1 MQVKLNML
9 QNYHNIR
16 KIAEDVIY
24 VGASD
29 RRLALFENVYPIE
42 RGVSYNSYVVL
53 DESTVLLD
61 TADHSVSREFLEN
74 VEAALGGRSLD
85 WLIVNHMEP
94 DHCSVIAEIVLRY
107 PDVKIVGNQKT
118 IQMIKQ
124 FFSFDVDSRAHI
136 VKDGDTLT
144 TGKHTF
150 AFVFAP
156 MVHWPEVMVTFDTSN
171 GFLFSADAFGTFGAL
186 AGNIYADELDFEKE
200 WLDDARRYYINI
212 VGKYG
217 VQVMNT
223 LKKAAT
229 LPIKMI
235 LPLHGPIWRE
245 NIGWFISKYQ
255 TWASYTPEEKGLLII
270 YSTIYGDTA
279 NAVDVLAAA
288 AAERGVRNIHMYDAS
303 KTDVSVLVS
312 ECFRYSTIVFASP
325 TYNAEIFPKMEMLLS
340 ELRAHAFQKRDA
352 AVIENGTWA
361 LSAGKKMSEILGSMK
376 EINIIAPVLS
386 IKSSL
391 KEDQMGAIEEMAD
404 ALSES
409 VRG

>member
-1 MQVKLNML
+1 M
-9 QNYHNIR
+9 HNTRNIS
-16 KIAEDVIY
+16 EDVIY

-29 RRLALFENVYPIE
+29 RRLALFENIYPIE

-53 DESTVLLD
+53 DEKTVLLD

-74 VEAALGGRSLD
+74 VEYALSGRPLD
-85 WLIVNHMEP
+85 YLIVNHMEP

-107 PDVKIVGNQKT
+107 PDVRIVGNQKT
-118 IQMIKQ
+118 IQMIRQ
-124 FFSFDVDSRAHI
+124 FYSFDIDSRAHI

-144 TGKHTF
+144 TGRHTF
-150 AFVFAP
+150 AFAFAP
-156 MVHWPEVMVTFDTSN
+156 MVHWPEVMVTFDTTN

-186 AGNIYADELDFEKE
+186 AGNIYADELDFEGE

-223 LKKAAT
+223 LKKAAE
-229 LPIKMI
+229 LPIRMI

-245 NIGWFISKYQ
+245 NLSWFISKYQ
-255 TWASYTPEEKGLLII
+255 TWASYVPEEKGLLII
-270 YSTIYGDTA
+270 YSSIYGDTA
-279 NAVDVLAAA
+279 NAVDVLAAK
-288 AAERGVRNIHMYDAS
+288 AAEKGVRNIHMYDAS
-303 KTDVSVLVS
+303 KTDASVLVS

-325 TYNAEIFPKMEMLLS
+325 TYNAEIFPKMEMLLI
-340 ELRAHAFQKRDA
+340 ELKAHAFQNRDA

-361 LSAGKKMSEILGSMK
+361 LSAGKKISEMLSSMK
-376 EINIIAPVLS
+376 NVSIISPVIS

-391 KEDQMGAIEEMAD
+391 KEEQLPEIEAMAE
-404 ALSES
+404 ALAGS
-409 VRG
+409 VNG

>member
-1 MQVKLNML
+1 MN
-9 QNYHNIR
+9 NTR
-16 KIAEDVIY
+16 KIADDVFY

-29 RRLALFENVYPIE
+29 RRLALFENIYPIE

-53 DESTVLLD
+53 DEKTVLLD

-74 VEAALGGRSLD
+74 VEAALAGRSLD
-85 WLIVNHMEP
+85 YLIVNHMEP
-94 DHCSVIAEIVLRY
+94 DHCATIAEIVLRY

-118 IQMIKQ
+118 IQMIRQ
-124 FFSFDVDSRAHI
+124 FYSFDIDSRAHI
-136 VKDGDTLT
+136 VKDGDSLC

-156 MVHWPEVMVTFDTSN
+156 MVHWPEVMVSFDTSN

-186 AGNIYADELDFEKE
+186 AGNIYADELDFEGE

-245 NIGWFISKYQ
+245 NISWFISKYQ
-255 TWASYTPEEKGLLII
+255 TWASYVPEEKGLLIV
-270 YSTIYGDTA
+270 YSSIYGNTA

-288 AAERGVRNIHMYDAS
+288 VAERGVKNIHIYDAS
-303 KTDVSVLVS
+303 KTDASVVVS

-325 TYNAEIFPKMEMLLS
+325 TYNAEIFPKMEMLLI
-340 ELRAHAFQKRDA
+340 ELKAHAFQNRDA
-352 AVIENGTWA
+352 AIIENGSWA
-361 LSAGKKMSEILGSMK
+361 LSAGKKISEMLSSMK
-376 EINIIAPVLS
+376 DIRVIAPVLS

-391 KEDQMGAIEEMAD
+391 KSEQMGEIEAMAD
-404 ALSES
+404 ALSKS
-409 VRG
+409 VNG

>member
-1 MQVKLNML
+1 MN
-9 QNYHNIR
+9 NIR
-16 KIAEDVIY
+16 KIADDVLY

-29 RRLALFENVYPIE
+29 RRLALFENIYPIE

-53 DESTVLLD
+53 DDKTVLLD

-74 VEAALGGRSLD
+74 VEAALQGR
-85 WLIVNHMEP
+85 
-94 DHCSVIAEIVLRY
+94 IAEIVLRY
-107 PDVKIVGNQKT
+107 PDVKIVGNAKT
-118 IQMIKQ
+118 IQMIRQ
-124 FFSFDVDSRAHI
+124 FYTFDVDSHAHI

-186 AGNIYADELDFEKE
+186 SGNLYADEVDFEGE

-245 NIGWFISKYQ
+245 NISWFISKYQ
-255 TWASYTPEEKGLLII
+255 TWASYQCEEKGALIV
-270 YSTIYGDTA
+270 YSSIYGNTA
-279 NAVDVLAAA
+279 NAVDVLSSRIADK
-288 AAERGVRNIHMYDAS
+288 GIRNIHTYDAS

-325 TYNAEIFPKMEMLLS
+325 TYNAEIFPKMEMLLI
-340 ELRAHAFQKRDA
+340 ELKAHAFQNRDV
-352 AVIENGTWA
+352 AVIENGSWA
-361 LSAGKKMSEILGSMK
+361 LSAGKKMSELLSSMK
-376 EINIIAPVLS
+376 DIRIISPVLS

-391 KEDQMGAIEEMAD
+391 KEEQLGEVDAMAAAIA
-404 ALSES
+404 ES
-409 VRG
+409 VNN

>member
-1 MQVKLNML
+1 M
-9 QNYHNIR
+9 HNTR
-16 KIAEDVIY
+16 RIAEDVIY

-53 DESTVLLD
+53 DEKTVLLD

-74 VEAALGGRSLD
+74 VEAALQGRTLD
-85 WLIVNHMEP
+85 YLVVNHMEP
-94 DHCSVIAEIVLRY
+94 DHCAVIAEIVLRY

-118 IQMIKQ
+118 LQMIKQ
-124 FFSFDVDSRAHI
+124 FYTFDADSRAVI
-136 VKDGDTLT
+136 VKDGDTLS
-144 TGKHTF
+144 TGKHSFT
-150 AFVFAP
+150 FVFAP
-156 MVHWPEVMVTFDTSN
+156 MVHWPEVMVAFDSSN

-186 AGNIYADELDFEKE
+186 AGNIYADELDFEGE

-223 LKKAAT
+223 LKKAAA

-255 TWASYTPEEKGLLII
+255 TWASYVPEEKGLLIV
-270 YSTIYGDTA
+270 YSSIYGNTA

-288 AAERGVRNIHMYDAS
+288 AAGKGVKNIHIYDAS

-325 TYNAEIFPKMEMLLS
+325 TYNAEIFPKMEMLLI
-340 ELRAHAFQKRDA
+340 ELKAHAFQNRDA
-352 AVIENGTWA
+352 AVIENGSWA
-361 LSAGKKMSEILGSMK
+361 LSAGRKISEMLSSMK
-376 EINIIAPVLS
+376 DVRVIAPVLS

-391 KEDQMGAIEEMAD
+391 KEEQMPLVEEMAE
-404 ALSES
+404 ALARSIK
-409 VRG
+409 G

>member
-1 MQVKLNML
+1 M
-9 QNYHNIR
+9 HNTR
-16 KIAEDVIY
+16 RIAEDVIY

-53 DESTVLLD
+53 DEKTVLLD

-74 VEAALGGRSLD
+74 VEAALQGRTLD
-85 WLIVNHMEP
+85 YLVVNHMEP
-94 DHCSVIAEIVLRY
+94 DHCAVIAEIVLRY

-118 IQMIKQ
+118 LQMIKQ
-124 FFSFDVDSRAHI
+124 FYTFDADSRAVI
-136 VKDGDTLT
+136 VKDGDTLS
-144 TGKHTF
+144 TGKHSFT
-150 AFVFAP
+150 FVFAP
-156 MVHWPEVMVTFDTSN
+156 MVHWPEVMVAFDSSN

-186 AGNIYADELDFEKE
+186 AGNIYADELDFEGE

-223 LKKAAT
+223 LKKAAA

-255 TWASYTPEEKGLLII
+255 TWASYVPEEKGLLIV
-270 YSTIYGDTA
+270 YSSIYGNTA

-288 AAERGVRNIHMYDAS
+288 AAGKGVKNIHIYDAS

-325 TYNAEIFPKMEMLLS
+325 TYNAEIFPKMEMLLI
-340 ELRAHAFQKRDA
+340 ELKAHAFQNRDA
-352 AVIENGTWA
+352 AVIENGSWA
-361 LSAGKKMSEILGSMK
+361 LSAGRKISEMLSSMK
-376 EINIIAPVLS
+376 DVRVIAPVLS

-391 KEDQMGAIEEMAD
+391 KEEQMPLVEEMAE
-404 ALSES
+404 ARARSIK
-409 VRG
+409 G

>member
-1 MQVKLNML
+1 M
-9 QNYHNIR
+9 HNTR
-16 KIAEDVIY
+16 QIAEDVIY

-53 DESTVLLD
+53 DEKTVLLD

-74 VEAALGGRSLD
+74 VEAALQGRTLD
-85 WLIVNHMEP
+85 YLVVNHMEP
-94 DHCSVIAEIVLRY
+94 DHCAVIAEIVLRY

-118 IQMIKQ
+118 LQMIKQ
-124 FFSFDVDSRAHI
+124 FYTFDADSRAVI

-144 TGKHTF
+144 TGKHSFT
-150 AFVFAP
+150 FVFAP
-156 MVHWPEVMVTFDTSN
+156 MVHWPEVMVAFDSSN

-186 AGNIYADELDFEKE
+186 AGNIYADELDFEGE

-223 LKKAAT
+223 LKKAAA

-245 NIGWFISKYQ
+245 NIPWFISKYQ
-255 TWASYTPEEKGLLII
+255 TWASYVPEEKGLLIV
-270 YSTIYGDTA
+270 YSSIYGNTA
-279 NAVDVLAAA
+279 NAVDVLAATA
-288 AAERGVRNIHMYDAS
+288 AAKGVKNIHIYDAS

-325 TYNAEIFPKMEMLLS
+325 TYNAEIFPKMEMLLI
-340 ELRAHAFQKRDA
+340 ELKAHAFQNRDA
-352 AVIENGTWA
+352 AVIENGSWA
-361 LSAGKKMSEILGSMK
+361 LSAGKKISEMLSSMK
-376 EINIIAPVLS
+376 DVRVIAPVLS

-391 KEDQMGAIEEMAD
+391 KEEQIPLVEEMAE
-404 ALSES
+404 ALARS
-409 VRG
+409 VKG

>member
-1 MQVKLNML
+1 MN
-9 QNYHNIR
+9 NTR
-16 KIAEDVIY
+16 KIADDVFY

-29 RRLALFENVYPIE
+29 RRLALFENIYPIE

-53 DESTVLLD
+53 DEKTVLLD

-74 VEAALGGRSLD
+74 VESALAGRKLD
-85 WLIVNHMEP
+85 YLIVNHMEP

-107 PDVKIVGNQKT
+107 PEVKIVGNQKT

-124 FFSFDVDSRAHI
+124 FYSFDVDSHACI

-156 MVHWPEVMVTFDTSN
+156 MVHWPEVMVTFDASN

-186 AGNIYADELDFEKE
+186 AGNLYADEVEFEKE

-217 VQVMNT
+217 IQVMNT
-223 LKKAAT
+223 LKKAST

-245 NIGWFISKYQ
+245 NISWFISKYQ
-255 TWASYTPEEKGLLII
+255 TWASYVPEEKGLLIVFA
-270 YSTIYGDTA
+270 SIYGNTA
-279 NAVDVLAAA
+279 NAVDKLAAIA
-288 AAERGVRNIHMYDAS
+288 SEKGVRNIHAYDVS
-303 KTDVSVLVS
+303 KTDPSVIVS

-325 TYNAEIFPKMEMLLS
+325 TYNAEIFPQMEMILL
-340 ELRAHAFQKRDA
+340 ELKAHSFQNRDVA
-352 AVIENGTWA
+352 LVENGTWA
-361 LSAGKKMSEILGSMK
+361 LSAGKKMSEMLESMK
-376 EINIIAPVLS
+376 NIRVVAPLLS

-391 KEDQMGAIEEMAD
+391 KSEQMGEVEAMAE
-404 ALSES
+404 ALAAS

>member
-1 MQVKLNML
+1 M
-9 QNYHNIR
+9 HNTR
-16 KIAEDVIY
+16 RIAEDVIY

-53 DESTVLLD
+53 DEKTVLLD

-74 VEAALGGRSLD
+74 VEAALQGRTLD
-85 WLIVNHMEP
+85 YLVVNHMEP
-94 DHCSVIAEIVLRY
+94 DHCAVIAEIVLRY

-118 IQMIKQ
+118 LQMIKQ
-124 FFSFDVDSRAHI
+124 FYTFDADSRAVI
-136 VKDGDTLT
+136 VKDGDTLS
-144 TGKHTF
+144 TGKHSFT
-150 AFVFAP
+150 FVFAP
-156 MVHWPEVMVTFDTSN
+156 MVHWPEVMVAFDSSN

-186 AGNIYADELDFEKE
+186 AGNIYADELDFEGE

-223 LKKAAT
+223 LKKAAA

-255 TWASYTPEEKGLLII
+255 TWASYVPEEKGLLIV
-270 YSTIYGDTA
+270 YSSIYGNTA

-288 AAERGVRNIHMYDAS
+288 AAGKGVKNIHIYDAS

-325 TYNAEIFPKMEMLLS
+325 TYNAEIFPKMEMLLI
-340 ELRAHAFQKRDA
+340 ELKAHAFQNRDA
-352 AVIENGTWA
+352 AVIENGSWA
-361 LSAGKKMSEILGSMK
+361 LSAGRKISEMLSSMK
-376 EINIIAPVLS
+376 DVRVIAPVLS

-391 KEDQMGAIEEMAD
+391 KEEQLPLVEEMAE
-404 ALSES
+404 ALARSIK
-409 VRG
+409 G

>member
-1 MQVKLNML
+1 M
-9 QNYHNIR
+9 HNIR

-340 ELRAHAFQKRDA
+340 ELRAHAFQKHDA

>member
-1 MQVKLNML
+1 M
-9 QNYHNIR
+9 HNIR
-16 KIAEDVIY
+16 KITEDVIY

>member
-1 MQVKLNML
+1 M
-9 QNYHNIR
+9 HNIR

-200 WLDDARRYYINI
+200 CSGFQQLPDLFVRCLVAQQWNLAQHLLFSAHLRAESVADC
-212 VGKYG
+212 V
-217 VQVMNT
+217 
-223 LKKAAT
+223 KAGRLFHLCPQ
-229 LPIKMI
+229 LPQSKIHSHQRIQRKGHGQPVVAGDLAGI
-235 LPLHGPIWRE
+235 SVHSRQYLLLQYWGRLHGLAPQALQGILRNAQHQSIAAGLGMATKGFFVRPQNALYAYAGTVPPVIQTDAAYDLPQFTE
-245 NIGWFISKYQ
+245 ETAFESKGLFQ
-255 TWASYTPEEKGLLII
+255 RFPEEIQRK
-270 YSTIYGDTA
+270 
-279 NAVDVLAAA
+279 V
-288 AAERGVRNIHMYDAS
+288 
-303 KTDVSVLVS
+303 
-312 ECFRYSTIVFASP
+312 
-325 TYNAEIFPKMEMLLS
+325 
-340 ELRAHAFQKRDA
+340 
-352 AVIENGTWA
+352 
-361 LSAGKKMSEILGSMK
+361 
-376 EINIIAPVLS
+376 
-386 IKSSL
+386 
-391 KEDQMGAIEEMAD
+391 
-404 ALSES
+404 
-409 VRG
+409 

>member
-1 MQVKLNML
+1 M
-9 QNYHNIR
+9 HNTR
-16 KIAEDVIY
+16 RIAEDVIY

-53 DESTVLLD
+53 DEKTVLLD

-74 VEAALGGRSLD
+74 VEAALQGRTLD
-85 WLIVNHMEP
+85 YLVVNHMEP
-94 DHCSVIAEIVLRY
+94 DHCAVIAEIVLRY

-118 IQMIKQ
+118 LQMIKQ
-124 FFSFDVDSRAHI
+124 FYTFDADSRAVI
-136 VKDGDTLT
+136 VKDGDTLS
-144 TGKHTF
+144 TGKHSFT
-150 AFVFAP
+150 FVFAP
-156 MVHWPEVMVTFDTSN
+156 MVHWPEVMVAFDSSN

-186 AGNIYADELDFEKE
+186 AGNIYADELDFEGE

-223 LKKAAT
+223 LKKAAA

-255 TWASYTPEEKGLLII
+255 TWASYVPEEKGLLIV
-270 YSTIYGDTA
+270 YSSIYGNTA

-288 AAERGVRNIHMYDAS
+288 AAGKGVKNIHIYDAS

-325 TYNAEIFPKMEMLLS
+325 TYNGEIFPKMEMLLI
-340 ELRAHAFQKRDA
+340 ELKAHAFQNRDA
-352 AVIENGTWA
+352 AVIENGSWA
-361 LSAGKKMSEILGSMK
+361 LSAGRKISEMLSSMK
-376 EINIIAPVLS
+376 DVRVIAPVLS

-391 KEDQMGAIEEMAD
+391 KEEQMPLVEEMAE
-404 ALSES
+404 ALARSIK
-409 VRG
+409 G

>member
-1 MQVKLNML
+1 MNNVRR
-9 QNYHNIR
+9 ISD
-16 KIAEDVIY
+16 DVFY

-29 RRLALFENVYPIE
+29 RRLALFENIYPIE

-53 DESTVLLD
+53 DEKTVLLD

-74 VEAALGGRSLD
+74 VEAALGSRSLD
-85 WLIVNHMEP
+85 YLIVNHMES
-94 DHCSVIAEIVLRY
+94 DHCAVIAEIVLRY

-118 IQMIKQ
+118 IQMIRQ
-124 FFSFDVDSRAHI
+124 FYTFCIDERAHI
-136 VKDGDTLT
+136 VKDGDTLN

-186 AGNIYADELDFEKE
+186 QGNLFSDELDFEHE

-223 LKKAAT
+223 LKKAAA

-255 TWASYTPEEKGLLII
+255 TWASYECEEKGALIV
-270 YSTIYGDTA
+270 YSSIYGNTA
-279 NAVDVLAAA
+279 NAVDVLAAKI
-288 AAERGVRNIHMYDAS
+288 AEKGVKNIHMYDAS

-325 TYNAEIFPKMEMLLS
+325 TYNAEIFPKMEMLLI
-340 ELRAHAFQKRDA
+340 ELKAHAFQNRDA
-352 AVIENGTWA
+352 AIIENGSWA
-361 LSAGKKMSEILGSMK
+361 LSAGKKMTEMLSAMK
-376 EINIIAPVLS
+376 NVNIIAPTLS

-391 KEDQMGAIEEMAD
+391 KEEQMGEVEAIAEAV
-404 ALSES
+404 AKS
-409 VRG
+409 VNG

>member
-1 MQVKLNML
+1 M
-9 QNYHNIR
+9 HNTR
-16 KIAEDVIY
+16 RIAEDVIY

-53 DESTVLLD
+53 DEKTVLLD

-74 VEAALGGRSLD
+74 VEAALQGRTLD
-85 WLIVNHMEP
+85 YLVVNHMEP
-94 DHCSVIAEIVLRY
+94 DHCAVIAEIVLRY

-118 IQMIKQ
+118 LQMIKQ
-124 FFSFDVDSRAHI
+124 FYTFDADSRAVI
-136 VKDGDTLT
+136 VKDGDTLS
-144 TGKHTF
+144 TGKHSFT
-150 AFVFAP
+150 FVFAP
-156 MVHWPEVMVTFDTSN
+156 MVHWPEVMVAFDSSN

-186 AGNIYADELDFEKE
+186 AGNIYADELDFEGE

-223 LKKAAT
+223 LKKAAA

-255 TWASYTPEEKGLLII
+255 TWASYVPEEKGLLIV
-270 YSTIYGDTA
+270 YSSIYGNTA

-288 AAERGVRNIHMYDAS
+288 AAGKGVKNIHIYDAS
-303 KTDVSVLVS
+303 KTDVSVLIS

-325 TYNAEIFPKMEMLLS
+325 TYNAEIFPKMEMLLI
-340 ELRAHAFQKRDA
+340 ELKAHAFQNRDA
-352 AVIENGTWA
+352 AVIENGSWA
-361 LSAGKKMSEILGSMK
+361 LSAGRKISEMLSSMK
-376 EINIIAPVLS
+376 DVRVIAPVLS

-391 KEDQMGAIEEMAD
+391 KEEQMPLVEEMAE
-404 ALSES
+404 ALARSIK
-409 VRG
+409 G

>member
-1 MQVKLNML
+1 MNNVRR
-9 QNYHNIR
+9 ISD
-16 KIAEDVIY
+16 DVFY

-29 RRLALFENVYPIE
+29 RRLALFENIYPIE

-53 DESTVLLD
+53 DEKTVLLD

-74 VEAALGGRSLD
+74 VEAALGSRSLD
-85 WLIVNHMEP
+85 YLIVNHMES
-94 DHCSVIAEIVLRY
+94 DHCAVIAEIVLRY

-118 IQMIKQ
+118 IQMIRQ
-124 FFSFDVDSRAHI
+124 FYTFCIDERAHI
-136 VKDGDTLT
+136 VKDGDTLN

-186 AGNIYADELDFEKE
+186 QGNLFSDELDFEHE

-223 LKKAAT
+223 LKKAAA

-235 LPLHGPIWRE
+235 CPLHGPIWRE
-245 NIGWFISKYQ
+245 NIGWFIDKYS
-255 TWASYTPEEKGLLII
+255 TWAGYVPEDKGLLIV
-270 YSTIYGDTA
+270 YSSIYGNTA
-279 NAVDVLAAA
+279 NAVDKLAAIA
-288 AAERGVRNIHMYDAS
+288 ADKGIRNIHMYDAS

-325 TYNAEIFPKMEMLLS
+325 TYNAEIFPKMEALIS
-340 ELRAHAFQKRDA
+340 ELKAHAFQNRDV

-361 LSAGKKMSEILGSMK
+361 LSAGKKITEALEGMK
-376 EINIIAPVLS
+376 NIRFLVPTISV
-386 IKSSL
+386 KSSL
-391 KEDQMGAIEEMAD
+391 KDEGLPLLEELAEK
-404 ALSES
+404 AVES
-409 VRG
+409 VNA

>member
-1 MQVKLNML
+1 M
-9 QNYHNIR
+9 HNIR

-391 KEDQMGAIEEMAD
+391 KEDQMGAIKEMAD

>member
-1 MQVKLNML
+1 MN
-9 QNYHNIR
+9 NTR
-16 KIAEDVIY
+16 KIAEDVFY

-29 RRLALFENVYPIE
+29 RRLALFENIYPIE

-53 DESTVLLD
+53 DDKTVLLD

-74 VEAALGGRSLD
+74 VEAALSGRELD
-85 WLIVNHMEP
+85 YLIVNHMEP

-107 PDVKIVGNQKT
+107 PGVKIVGNQKT
-118 IQMIKQ
+118 IQMIRQ
-124 FFSFDVDSRAHI
+124 FYTFDVDLRAHL
-136 VKDGDTLT
+136 VKDGDSLC

-171 GFLFSADAFGTFGAL
+171 GFLYSADAFGTFGAL
-186 AGNIYADELDFEKE
+186 AGNLYADEVEFEKE

-223 LKKAAT
+223 LRKAAA

-245 NIGWFISKYQ
+245 NISWFISKYQ
-255 TWASYTPEEKGLLII
+255 TWASYTPEEKGLLIV
-270 YSTIYGDTA
+270 YASIYGDTA
-279 NAVDVLAAA
+279 NAVDVLAAK
-288 AAERGVRNIHMYDAS
+288 AAEKGVRNIHMYDAS
-303 KTDVSVLVS
+303 KTDASVLVS

-325 TYNAEIFPKMEMLLS
+325 TYNAEIFPKMEMLLI
-340 ELRAHAFQKRDA
+340 ELKAHAFQNRDA
-352 AVIENGTWA
+352 AVIENGSWA
-361 LSAGKKMSEILGSMK
+361 LSAGKKMSEMLASMK
-376 EINIIAPVLS
+376 DIRILSPVLS
-386 IKSSL
+386 VKSSL
-391 KEDQMGAIEEMAD
+391 KAEQMPDIEAMAE
-404 ALSES
+404 ALAKS
-409 VRG
+409 VQG

>member
-1 MQVKLNML
+1 M
-9 QNYHNIR
+9 HNIR

-303 KTDVSVLVS
+303 KTDISVLVS

-391 KEDQMGAIEEMAD
+391 KEDQMGAIKEMAD

>member
-1 MQVKLNML
+1 M
-9 QNYHNIR
+9 HNIR
-16 KIAEDVIY
+16 KITEDVIY

-42 RGVSYNSYVVL
+42 RGVSYTSYLVI
-53 DESTVLLD
+53 DEKTVLLD
-61 TADHSVSREFLEN
+61 TVDHSVSREFLDNIEY
-74 VEAALGGRSLD
+74 ALDGRKLD
-85 WLIVNHMEP
+85 YLIVNHMEP
-94 DHCSVIAEIVLRY
+94 DHCSVIAELVLRY
-107 PDVKIVGNQKT
+107 PELTIVGNAKT
-118 IQMIKQ
+118 AQMIKQ
-124 FFSFDVDSRAHI
+124 FYTFDVDKHMHL
-136 VKDGDTLT
+136 VKDGDSLT

-156 MVHWPEVMVTFDTSN
+156 MVHWPEVMVSFDTSN

-186 AGNIYADELDFEKE
+186 AGNLYADELEFDRE

-223 LKKAAT
+223 LKKAAA

-245 NIGWFISKYQ
+245 NISYFLDKYT
-255 TWASYTPEEKGLLII
+255 TWASYVPEEKGLLFI

-279 NAVDVLAAA
+279 NAVDAIAAM
-288 AAERGVRNIHMYDAS
+288 AAEKGVRNIHVYDAS

-325 TYNAEIFPKMEMLLS
+325 TYNAEIFPKMEMLLT
-340 ELRAHAFQKRDA
+340 ELKAHAFQNRDV

-361 LSAGKKMSEILGSMK
+361 ISAGKKISEMLSSMK
-376 EINIIAPVLS
+376 DIRIIAPVLT
-386 IKSSL
+386 IKSSM
-391 KEDQMGAIEEMAD
+391 KDEQIPEAEAMAE

-409 VRG
+409 VRR

>member
-1 MQVKLNML
+1 M
-9 QNYHNIR
+9 HNIR

>member
-1 MQVKLNML
+1 M
-9 QNYHNIR
+9 HNTR
-16 KIAEDVIY
+16 RIAEDVIY

-53 DESTVLLD
+53 DEKTVLLD

-74 VEAALGGRSLD
+74 VEAVLQGRTLD
-85 WLIVNHMEP
+85 YLVVNHMEP
-94 DHCSVIAEIVLRY
+94 DHCAVIAEIVLRY

-118 IQMIKQ
+118 LQMIKQ
-124 FFSFDVDSRAHI
+124 FYTFDADSRAVI
-136 VKDGDTLT
+136 VKDGDTLS
-144 TGKHTF
+144 TGKHSFT
-150 AFVFAP
+150 FVFAP
-156 MVHWPEVMVTFDTSN
+156 MVHWPEVMVAFDSSN

-186 AGNIYADELDFEKE
+186 AGNIYADELDFEGE

-223 LKKAAT
+223 LKKAAA

-255 TWASYTPEEKGLLII
+255 TWASYVPEEKGLLIV
-270 YSTIYGDTA
+270 YSSIYGNTA

-288 AAERGVRNIHMYDAS
+288 AAGKGVKNIHIYDAS

-325 TYNAEIFPKMEMLLS
+325 TYNAEIFPKMEMLLI
-340 ELRAHAFQKRDA
+340 ELKAHAFQNRDA
-352 AVIENGTWA
+352 AVIENGSWA
-361 LSAGKKMSEILGSMK
+361 LSAGRKISEMLSSMK
-376 EINIIAPVLS
+376 DVRVIAPVLS

-391 KEDQMGAIEEMAD
+391 KEEQMPLVEEMAE
-404 ALSES
+404 ALARSIK
-409 VRG
+409 G

>member
-1 MQVKLNML
+1 M
-9 QNYHNIR
+9 HNIR
-16 KIAEDVIY
+16 KITEDVIY

-42 RGVSYNSYVVL
+42 RGVSYNSYLVI
-53 DESTVLLD
+53 DEKTVLLD
-61 TADHSVSREFLEN
+61 TVDHSVSREFLDNIEY
-74 VEAALGGRSLD
+74 ALDGRKLD
-85 WLIVNHMEP
+85 YLIVNHMEP
-94 DHCSVIAEIVLRY
+94 DHCSVIAELVLRY
-107 PDVKIVGNQKT
+107 PELTIVGNAKT
-118 IQMIKQ
+118 AQMIKQ
-124 FFSFDVDSRAHI
+124 FYTFDVDKHMHL
-136 VKDGDTLT
+136 VKDGDSLT

-156 MVHWPEVMVTFDTSN
+156 MVHWPEVMVSFDTSN
-171 GFLFSADAFGTFGAL
+171 LFLFSSYSFSTFGAL
-186 AGNIYADELDFEKE
+186 AGNLYADELEFDRE

-223 LKKAAT
+223 LKKAAA

-245 NIGWFISKYQ
+245 NISYFLDKYT
-255 TWASYTPEEKGLLII
+255 TWASYVPEEKGLLFI

-279 NAVDVLAAA
+279 NAVDAIAAM
-288 AAERGVRNIHMYDAS
+288 AAEKGVRNIHVYDAS

-325 TYNAEIFPKMEMLLS
+325 TYNAEIFPKMEMLLT
-340 ELRAHAFQKRDA
+340 ELKAHAFQNRDV

-361 LSAGKKMSEILGSMK
+361 ISAGKKISEMLSSMK
-376 EINIIAPVLS
+376 DIRIIAPVLT
-386 IKSSL
+386 IKSSM
-391 KEDQMGAIEEMAD
+391 KDEQIPEAEAMAE

-409 VRG
+409 VRR

>member
-1 MQVKLNML
+1 M
-9 QNYHNIR
+9 HNTR
-16 KIAEDVIY
+16 RIAEDVIY

-53 DESTVLLD
+53 DEKTVLLD

-74 VEAALGGRSLD
+74 VEAALQGRTLD
-85 WLIVNHMEP
+85 YLVVNHMEP
-94 DHCSVIAEIVLRY
+94 DHCAVIAEIVLRY

-118 IQMIKQ
+118 LQMIKQ
-124 FFSFDVDSRAHI
+124 FYTFDADSRAVI
-136 VKDGDTLT
+136 VKDGDTLS
-144 TGKHTF
+144 TGKHSFTF
-150 AFVFAP
+150 VLAP
-156 MVHWPEVMVTFDTSN
+156 MVHWPEVMVAFDSSN

-186 AGNIYADELDFEKE
+186 AGNIYADELDFEGE

-223 LKKAAT
+223 LKKAAA

-255 TWASYTPEEKGLLII
+255 TWASYVPEEKGLLIV
-270 YSTIYGDTA
+270 YSSIYGNTA

-288 AAERGVRNIHMYDAS
+288 AAGKGVKNIHIYDAS

-325 TYNAEIFPKMEMLLS
+325 TYNAEIFPKMEMLLI
-340 ELRAHAFQKRDA
+340 ELKAHAFQNRDA
-352 AVIENGTWA
+352 AVIENGSWA
-361 LSAGKKMSEILGSMK
+361 LSAGRKISEMLSSMK
-376 EINIIAPVLS
+376 DVRVIAPVLS

-391 KEDQMGAIEEMAD
+391 KEEQMPLVEEMAE
-404 ALSES
+404 ALARSIK
-409 VRG
+409 G

>member
-1 MQVKLNML
+1 MNNVRR
-9 QNYHNIR
+9 ISD
-16 KIAEDVIY
+16 DVFY

-29 RRLALFENVYPIE
+29 RRLALFENIYPIE

-53 DESTVLLD
+53 DEKTVLLD

-74 VEAALGGRSLD
+74 VEAALGSRSLD
-85 WLIVNHMEP
+85 YLIVNHMEP
-94 DHCSVIAEIVLRY
+94 DHCAVIAEIVLRY

-118 IQMIKQ
+118 IQMIRQ
-124 FFSFDVDSRAHI
+124 FYTFCIDERAHI
-136 VKDGDTLT
+136 VKDGDTLN

-186 AGNIYADELDFEKE
+186 QGNLFSDELDFEHE

-223 LKKAAT
+223 LKKAAA

-235 LPLHGPIWRE
+235 LPLHGPVWRE
-245 NIGWFISKYQ
+245 NISWFIGKYQ
-255 TWASYTPEEKGLLII
+255 TWASYQPEEKGLLIV
-270 YSTIYGDTA
+270 YSSIYGNTA
-279 NAVDVLAAA
+279 NAVDVLAAKA
-288 AAERGVRNIHMYDAS
+288 ADKGVENIHVYDAS

-325 TYNAEIFPKMEMLLS
+325 TYNAEIFPKMEMLLI
-340 ELRAHAFQKRDA
+340 ELKAHAFQNRDVA
-352 AVIENGTWA
+352 LIENGSWA
-361 LSAGKKMSEILGSMK
+361 LSAGKKMSELLSSMK
-376 EINIIAPVLS
+376 DIRIIQPVLS

-391 KEDQMGAIEEMAD
+391 KEEQLGDVELMASSL
-404 ALSES
+404 AES
-409 VRG
+409 VKK